1 MVRKLGLLLTVLAS
15 VAIADAAIAQD
26 AGSALRAA
34 ARAMGA
40 PDGLN
45 SIEYSG
51 TGWVAGVGQSYTPAD
66 DWPRREVSAYTRV
79 IDYADR
85 SSREEITRRQGE
97 YGIRG
102 GSLPVVGEEKQ
113 VFLTNGH
120 HAWNVAGANA
130 VPQPALAEIRQLDIW
145 TSPHGFLQA
154 AMEHD
159 ATATP
164 LVLEG
169 RKVTIVSFQI
179 GKYRVNGT
187 INEEDLVE
195 RVQTWVPNPVL
206 GDMVYEHR
214 YTDYRDFGGVK
225 FPTVLH
231 SHQGDPNVSPMHN
244 WMEIRVTDAHANVD
258 APEFTVPDNVE
269 EATVPPVV
277 VESQELA
284 PGVWWIAGGSHHSVA
299 VEFQDFT
306 AVVEAPQNEARSLAV
321 IAEVQRLV
329 PNKPISYVVNT
340 HHHFDHSG
348 GLRTYVA
355 TGATVVT
362 HEGNREFY
370 RNEFFHPGPRTL
382 EPDLLS
388 TQYPWYA
395 PNRVAAI
402 EGVRT
407 KYVLSD
413 GTRTMDLYAIVGL
426 DHTPNMIVAYLPT
439 EKILINADQYVV
451 STPAFRRQAPDFTI
465 RDFAENLRRL
475 DLDIEL
481 HVGIHGGVGSHADF
495 LEVLEGLE

>member
-169 RKVTIVSFQI
+169 RKVTIVSFQL

-225 FPTVLH
+225 FPTVPALT
-231 SHQGDPNVSPMHN
+231 SGRSQCESDAQLDGDPRDGRARERGCSRVHRPRQRRGGHSPSRGR
-244 WMEIRVTDAHANVD
+244 RVPGAGTGSLVDRGWEPPQRRGRVPGLHRRRRGPAERGTLSRRHRRGAKTRPEQADQLRGQYPSSFRPLRGAPHVCSHGRDCRHARRKPRILQERVLPSWPADTRARPSLN
-258 APEFTVPDNVE
+258 AVPLVRS
-269 EATVPPVV
+269 
-277 VESQELA
+277 ES
-284 PGVWWIAGGSHHSVA
+284 GSCHRRG
-299 VEFQDFT
+299 
-306 AVVEAPQNEARSLAV
+306 QNEVRIERRYPDDGPLCDRRSGSYSEHDRRLSPDG
-321 IAEVQRLV
+321 EDSDQRGSVRGLDAGLQASGAGTS
-329 PNKPISYVVNT
+329 PFATSPRIFGDSTWTSSY
-340 HHHFDHSG
+340 
-348 GLRTYVA
+348 
-355 TGATVVT
+355 
-362 HEGNREFY
+362 
-370 RNEFFHPGPRTL
+370 TL
-382 EPDLLS
+382 ES
-388 TQYPWYA
+388 TEA
-395 PNRVAAI
+395 
-402 EGVRT
+402 
-407 KYVLSD
+407 
-413 GTRTMDLYAIVGL
+413 
-426 DHTPNMIVAYLPT
+426 
-439 EKILINADQYVV
+439 
-451 STPAFRRQAPDFTI
+451 
-465 RDFAENLRRL
+465 
-475 DLDIEL
+475 
-481 HVGIHGGVGSHADF
+481 
-495 LEVLEGLE
+495 